1 MDSGQ
6 FVRALKIAVEKSSV
20 KGIKELL
27 MKPPGRK
34 PHAELLRRSEWFN
47 NLSEEDKN
55 MVMEIAGESVKSSV
69 FGFLCVLDGVRAIED
84 EEDKGDLKLYFEKGG
99 NRVLINDP
107 DQEFLHDL
115 YKSEE

>member
-1 MDSGQ
+1 MDSKQ
-6 FVRALKIAVEKSSV
+6 FVEALRMTVGRSSV

-27 MKPPGRK
+27 IKPPGRK
-34 PHAELLRRSEWFN
+34 PNAELLRRSEWFN
-47 NLSEEDKN
+47 NLSEVDKQ
-55 MVMEIAGESVKSSV
+55 MVIDIASESVKFSV
-69 FGFLCVLDGVRAIED
+69 FGFLCVLDGVRAIEG
-84 EEDKGDLKLYFEKGG
+84 EEDKGILKLYFEKDG